1 MGAPRPFVPVPGSA
15 SIHVGCAPGRI
26 RKQSLKSALEVT
38 IAGQRY
44 VLRGDAGEERLAAIA
59 HIVSE
64 TMERVREATRAASSE
79 RIAILTAL
87 NLAEELYR
95 QRDEFDATRDAIKQ
109 RTERL
114 IACLKSLAPI
124 AGAADGGEDPSALS
138 SLLDG

>member
-1 MGAPRPFVPVPGSA
+1 M
-15 SIHVGCAPGRI
+15 
-26 RKQSLKSALEVT
+26 KSALEVT

-124 AGAADGGEDPSALS
+124 AGAADGGGDPSALS